1 MKLVVFDL
9 DGTLVDSAGD
19 LAACINMTRATYGLE
34 PLAVA
39 TVAGYLGCGI
49 RDLLKK
55 SLTDL
60 KNWDPDEALERQTAF
75 YTEHLTDPT
84 CLYPGAL
91 ETLQELRRRGAK
103 IALVTNKDTWAAVKI
118 LQTLQAA
125 ELFDDIIGGNSGYPF
140 KPEPDALLALGL
152 VLRQTLFQLL
162 HRSTA
167 AELHS
172 GLGSEFC
179 HTALLLPAKL
189 VQHAQHTQEILLCQE
204 FLTVQLLRNPV
215 QMLVHIQHRTL
226 KQLHLHPPFCCPSSK
241 MIFFIVHT
249 FFSVKFR

>member
-75 YTEHLTDPT
+75 YTEHLTDTT

-125 ELFDDIIGGNSGYPF
+125 ELFDDIVGGNSGYPF
-140 KPEPDALLALGL
+140 KPEPDALLALQKKYD
-152 VLRQTLFQLL
+152 VD
-162 HRSTA
+162 S
-167 AELHS
+167 S
-172 GLGSEFC
+172 GCWMIGDHHTDLGAGRRAGFNRIFC
-179 HTALLLPAKL
+179 TYGFGSCGDEVPEHQVDSFP
-189 VQHAQHTQEILLCQE
+189 EILPL
-204 FLTVQLLRNPV
+204 
-215 QMLVHIQHRTL
+215 IG
-226 KQLHLHPPFCCPSSK
+226 
-241 MIFFIVHT
+241 
-249 FFSVKFR
+249 